1 MLTFYIWV
9 AERAEH
15 KKVHPA
21 GIHRRKPK
29 AFELI
34 DRGNAELG
42 IQPTVSVHG
51 KIFQICNKSLF
62 VFGLDGWTRRCV
74 MSLVGW
80 VWFDR
85 IILFL
90 IALNSIGLA
99 LVDWR
104 SDANTGFNGFYNN
117 VLDLG
122 LTIFFTLEGILKVV
136 AWGFFWDRN
145 SYLRDAWNWLDFIVI
160 LTAWA
165 TYLPGGGADSL
176 GFFRVFR
183 ALRPL
188 RSLNAVPQMKVLVN
202 TVISSV
208 PRLGN
213 VSAVGAFLFLVFGI
227 VGVTLMSGVFNRLCH
242 TAQNPVLV
250 FQNGTGTQCWS
261 WPYADDDRLCGGA
274 YNCEASGGFCG
285 GLEEDQREELRPH
298 FGANGRMN
306 LPWCAGSEP
315 KKLTPDSEYMN
326 FDNML
331 WALLVVFQC
340 MTMEGWTDIMY
351 RVQDAY
357 DFVAATVYFFLL
369 IPLTSF
375 FLLNVALAVVDE
387 ARADFDEEEASEEE
401 ESNEKDGET
410 LRKSLLGED
419 DEDPDEQPPWLDC
432 SLVHTCR
439 AIAFSEWFM
448 NIIMLFIVSNV
459 ITMMMESFPPPGAP
473 QQDIVGSLELTFLVV
488 FCVEMA
494 VLLTALGPHKY
505 FSNPVTA
512 FDGVI
517 VITSV
522 VQMCVGQAGPF
533 TALRTLRLFRVLNK
547 LANRWPSFKVLL
559 KAMVLTAISLNYWL
573 ILFALVLYICTLMV
587 QTFFATEFH
596 FNDPDSFDYVTNPG
610 EFWCPG
616 TENEKEAAYRQ
627 DCIPRANF
635 DTFLWALVT
644 IFQIMTGENWNT
656 VMYAGMRAAGPGFCL
671 LFVLLILFGQTLF
684 LSLFLSML
692 MSKFDHVQDSL
703 NQQEDLRREHTAQR
717 LRKKSLESCSIEFP
731 ESPKPASSRVLHSA
745 KSMAESLSSFKRSLT
760 ERDTWPVGYAWFIFS
775 KTNPVR
781 KLCHWI
787 LHAQVEVG
795 GCKILWVKT
804 PKIRLVFDNF
814 ILLCILVSTV
824 TMAMDSPL
832 ADPKEPLTIFLRGA
846 DEVFAIIF
854 IGEMVIKLL
863 ALGLIWGE
871 DAYLK
876 SSWNWLDGVVVMVS
890 IINMASSSSTGFL
903 KTLRILRAFRPL
915 RVISRN
921 ENLKV
926 VVQTIFASM
935 PHLLTLVIVAMLFLL
950 IFALF
955 GLSYLNGTFLMCDLA
970 TEPGLAKQLG
980 QDFTTPLCFPPAID
994 QVTVSGGLTH
1004 GQFQPSTTS
1013 WAGNTTACP
1022 GSHYV
1027 EYQRITADTPICI
1040 GRCLPEGYSTFT
1052 QPEWLCP
1059 KALTMTEELPAACGP
1074 EVTRNISAAEQRGIA
1089 YVDQMTRSLV
1099 LPCGGSTVNSTG
1111 HMVLTAHGMSCADL
1125 FCGEVDEEVK
1135 TQCRATCSQAPYF
1148 CVDACGPGLEGS
1160 AQCESCKYECEAQC
1174 RCPEFCEGLIRDAAL
1189 CLEQGSRWVPTISQ
1203 NFNNIW
1209 FAMLTLFEI
1218 STTEGWVDV
1227 MYSAADSVQPY
1238 VQPKRDN
1245 QETLWVPF
1253 FMLYLFFSNMFIINL
1268 SVGVIVDKFM
1278 SMKQSNTAVMLTE
1291 PQKNWVNSIMSLY
1304 SRRQIVNLMDLHEKP
1319 WLRRKCYELVSS
1331 EFFET
1336 SIMGAIVINT
1346 LFLAAK
1352 ITPTPF
1358 PEWET
1363 FLETVNYIFAGIF
1376 TVECVLKIFALRT
1389 NYWGDRWNCFDFTC
1403 VVATIVGI
1411 VVSRASNVDGSLVRG
1426 TEQRQRSS
1434 VSEIFEHFGTS
1445 ASCLVDLWT
1454 PSTGKLPRDLALAV
1468 ADEAPAD
1475 EGGFMTKVFAAAA
1488 QGCTAALV
1496 AAILSAMCEPL
1507 VNRLLVKRMTVAQ
1520 AYSEV
1525 TFSLVA
1531 NFFLTTFPTNMLKFP
1546 VFEVINRAMMYTSL
1560 SPGVSGLISGW
1571 LFCTIMLPVTNYRFR
1586 KSMGWEIKASLLY
1599 QAYIPTVA
1607 RDIIYGWARGL
1618 AGPRIQ
1624 DALAPTTFTHKA
1636 MVFGLTIWAS
1646 CIISSPCNEW
1656 RGYTLQPPDKK
1667 LPFNIYF
1674 KPINYARSTGIGS
1687 TIMGVALCFGML
1699 VTPYAEEAF
1708 AYMKEHTAIAM
1719 AIVAVLIIVV
1729 VRIDPIIQVIR
1740 IFRIARL
1747 FRLLRFL
1754 KGLNKIFMALLMSLP
1769 KLMNVLLILLL
1780 LLILYSIL
1788 GVSLFSTTK
1797 LGETLNVHA
1806 NFQNFILAFITL
1818 FRAST
1823 GEAWNEIMHELA
1835 MTEVEL
1841 YKQGE
1846 WCSPVELFDTEA
1858 KFEVLKDKCLIE
1870 HPNSCAQS
1878 PYFSFCFWV
1887 TYTLLITFMVMNL
1900 VIAVILEGYEDGK
1913 ESPASEVVD
1922 VCVKLWLKHDPDH
1935 RLSLPLGEAL
1945 SFINKALREVD
1956 GHHSYASASKGD
1968 RPGSSGSG
1976 SGLHVLQSLPMK
1988 YVAALDVQVGENG
2001 RVHFISACKQV
2012 MRFVCLGDDLASL
2025 EDLDTVEEHMDKKQR
2040 EKLRR
2045 LIEKSELR
2053 IHSKIAK
2060 DGLAEGLSFATS
2072 KGKEGK
2078 GLGAGKVPMK
2088 DLKQEVAALKL
2099 QTAFKGILR
2108 GKSNGSLDKDK
2119 AKAKE
2124 AKDADAAPSTSPAA
2138 KPPIVPSAVM
2148 ASSNPITIA
2157 AELTAA
2163 LGAARRMGW
2172 VPVLGEMTADAVADL
2187 NDAAQA
2193 ANLLLEGTAAGMS
2206 GAGILENIPEVG
2218 EESDDDVV
2226 LGGPLVA
2233 TGMAGRSASAAA
2245 SPKAAAPTPIAPTPP
2260 TPSAAGTRIAPVA
2273 ATPPDQLAPLPMATP
2288 TAISTASSPVAA
2300 DFFIGAATK
2309 AKAKALLAARLAA
2322 MEAESALASGA
2333 TTPTAQPKHQGSAAT
2348 NIPPTALTVDPS
2360 REQPGDGHIHPDLGI
2375 AASVTVPAAA
2385 PQQPMQTAVPIKA
2398 APAML
2403 RQQAATVPRKA
2414 APPQIRQAAPAGPE
2428 AALPFKAAPAPPIA
2442 SPATQAAEMPVK
2454 EPLDEA
2460 ALARI
2465 RAAAKHTSFPPVGQ
2479 RPANASQRRS
2489 SVPTEAMR
2497 AERRRREASAH
2508 ERRQF
2513 EAYDPRRWGG
2523 QAPWT
2528 AEEAG
2533 DISAEYFDYKRRM
2546 ERAGASAEET
2556 PVPANLRRFAYTSL
2570 QELREI
2576 EANGAVPRPPTPRC
2590 GEDRPETDYPFLR

>member
-62 VFGLDGWTRRCV
+62 VFGLDGWTRRSV

-261 WPYADDDRLCGGA
+261 WPYAEDDRLCGGA

-285 GLEEDQREELRPH
+285 GLEEDQREELRPN

-306 LPWCAGSEP
+306 LPWCVGSEP

-357 DFVAATVYFFLL
+357 DFVAATLYFFLL

-401 ESNEKDGET
+401 ESNEKDGEA

-745 KSMAESLSSFKRSLT
+745 KSMAESFSSFKRSLT

-832 ADPKEPLTIFLRGA
+832 ADPKESLTIFLRGA

-876 SSWNWLDGVVVMVS
+876 SAWNWLDGVVVMVS

-970 TEPGLAKQLG
+970 TEPGLAKELG

-1004 GQFQPSTTS
+1004 GQFQPSTSS
-1013 WAGNTTACP
+1013 WTGNTTACP

-1040 GRCLPEGYSTFT
+1040 GRCLPQGYSTFT

-1074 EVTRNISAAEQRGIA
+1074 DVSRNISAAEQRGIA
-1089 YVDQMTRSLV
+1089 YVDQMTRSLI

-1111 HMVLTAHGMSCADL
+1111 HMVLTAQGMSCADL
-1125 FCGEVDEEVK
+1125 FCGEVDEDVK

-1245 QETLWVPF
+1245 QEMLWVPF

-1304 SRRQIVNLMDLHEKP
+1304 SRRQIVSLMDLHEKP

-1376 TVECVLKIFALRT
+1376 TVECVLKIFALRA

-1411 VVSRASNVDGSLVRG
+1411 VVSRASN
-1426 TEQRQRSS
+1426 
-1434 VSEIFEHFGTS
+1434 
-1445 ASCLVDLWT
+1445 
-1454 PSTGKLPRDLALAV
+1454 
-1468 ADEAPAD
+1468 
-1475 EGGFMTKVFAAAA
+1475 
-1488 QGCTAALV
+1488 
-1496 AAILSAMCEPL
+1496 
-1507 VNRLLVKRMTVAQ
+1507 
-1520 AYSEV
+1520 
-1525 TFSLVA
+1525 
-1531 NFFLTTFPTNMLKFP
+1531 
-1546 VFEVINRAMMYTSL
+1546 
-1560 SPGVSGLISGW
+1560 
-1571 LFCTIMLPVTNYRFR
+1571 
-1586 KSMGWEIKASLLY
+1586 
-1599 QAYIPTVA
+1599 
-1607 RDIIYGWARGL
+1607 
-1618 AGPRIQ
+1618 
-1624 DALAPTTFTHKA
+1624 
-1636 MVFGLTIWAS
+1636 
-1646 CIISSPCNEW
+1646 
-1656 RGYTLQPPDKK
+1656 
-1667 LPFNIYF
+1667 
-1674 KPINYARSTGIGS
+1674 
-1687 TIMGVALCFGML
+1687 
-1699 VTPYAEEAF
+1699 
-1708 AYMKEHTAIAM
+1708 
-1719 AIVAVLIIVV
+1719 

-1887 TYTLLITFMVMNL
+1887 TCTLLITFMVMNL

-1956 GHHSYASASKGD
+1956 GHHSYASASKSD

-2072 KGKEGK
+2072 GKGKSG
-2078 GLGAGKVPMK
+2078 GGGGGGAGCGGGGKVPMK

-2124 AKDADAAPSTSPAA
+2124 AKD
-2138 KPPIVPSAVM
+2138 
-2148 ASSNPITIA
+2148 
-2157 AELTAA
+2157 
-2163 LGAARRMGW
+2163 
-2172 VPVLGEMTADAVADL
+2172 
-2187 NDAAQA
+2187 
-2193 ANLLLEGTAAGMS
+2193 GMQH
-2206 GAGILENIPEVG
+2206 
-2218 EESDDDVV
+2218 
-2226 LGGPLVA
+2226 
-2233 TGMAGRSASAAA
+2233 R
-2245 SPKAAAPTPIAPTPP
+2245 
-2260 TPSAAGTRIAPVA
+2260 
-2273 ATPPDQLAPLPMATP
+2273 
-2288 TAISTASSPVAA
+2288 
-2300 DFFIGAATK
+2300 
-2309 AKAKALLAARLAA
+2309 
-2322 MEAESALASGA
+2322 
-2333 TTPTAQPKHQGSAAT
+2333 
-2348 NIPPTALTVDPS
+2348 
-2360 REQPGDGHIHPDLGI
+2360 
-2375 AASVTVPAAA
+2375 
-2385 PQQPMQTAVPIKA
+2385 
-2398 APAML
+2398 
-2403 RQQAATVPRKA
+2403 
-2414 APPQIRQAAPAGPE
+2414 
-2428 AALPFKAAPAPPIA
+2428 
-2442 SPATQAAEMPVK
+2442 
-2454 EPLDEA
+2454 
-2460 ALARI
+2460 
-2465 RAAAKHTSFPPVGQ
+2465 
-2479 RPANASQRRS
+2479 
-2489 SVPTEAMR
+2489 
-2497 AERRRREASAH
+2497 
-2508 ERRQF
+2508 
-2513 EAYDPRRWGG
+2513 
-2523 QAPWT
+2523 
-2528 AEEAG
+2528 
-2533 DISAEYFDYKRRM
+2533 
-2546 ERAGASAEET
+2546 
-2556 PVPANLRRFAYTSL
+2556 
-2570 QELREI
+2570 
-2576 EANGAVPRPPTPRC
+2576 PRPPQLRRQHLRSQKIGQWKATAAWDRMHMARSAVNRWRRTRCREGIAKLPRP
-2590 GEDRPETDYPFLR
+2590 GRLERHE

>member
-1 MLTFYIWV
+1 M
-9 AERAEH
+9 
-15 KKVHPA
+15 K
-21 GIHRRKPK
+21 
-29 AFELI
+29 
-34 DRGNAELG
+34 
-42 IQPTVSVHG
+42 
-51 KIFQICNKSLF
+51 
-62 VFGLDGWTRRCV
+62 
-74 MSLVGW
+74 
-80 VWFDR
+80 
-85 IILFL
+85 
-90 IALNSIGLA
+90 
-99 LVDWR
+99 
-104 SDANTGFNGFYNN
+104 
-117 VLDLG
+117 
-122 LTIFFTLEGILKVV
+122 
-136 AWGFFWDRN
+136 
-145 SYLRDAWNWLDFIVI
+145 AWNWLDFIVI
-160 LTAWA
+160 LTALSSDLLNQFLRSHGGLSIGLMSALMQKVTCEGLGDLSARRASFRFDRDTHLFLAVEHA
-165 TYLPGGGADSL
+165 TICQKYSLNAAQQKGCLQSTLTRTDSHIDTDSRRWSRQVQSSDVISSGVMKDRVYDLLEGAMFVKNVPLFSTLTWGEGGRGFATCFPSL

-188 RSLNAVPQMKVLVN
+188 RSLNAVPQMKAGGEVGERVTEACWPLQEAVGTLLRDSTKKQDVLVN

-261 WPYADDDRLCGGA
+261 WPYAEDDRLCGGA

-285 GLEEDQREELRPH
+285 GLEEDQREELRPN

-306 LPWCAGSEP
+306 LPWCVGSEP

-357 DFVAATVYFFLL
+357 DFVAATLYFFLL

-401 ESNEKDGET
+401 ESNEKDGEA

-832 ADPKEPLTIFLRGA
+832 ADPKESLTIFLRGA

-876 SSWNWLDGVVVMVS
+876 SAWNWLDGVVVMVS

-970 TEPGLAKQLG
+970 TEPGLAKELG

-1004 GQFQPSTTS
+1004 GQFQPSTSS
-1013 WAGNTTACP
+1013 WTGNTTACP

-1040 GRCLPEGYSTFT
+1040 GRCLPQGYSTFA

-1074 EVTRNISAAEQRGIA
+1074 GVSRNISAAEQRGIA
-1089 YVDQMTRSLV
+1089 YVDQMTRSLI

-1111 HMVLTAHGMSCADL
+1111 HMVLTAQGMSCADL
-1125 FCGEVDEEVK
+1125 FCGEVDEDVK

-1245 QETLWVPF
+1245 QEMLWVPF

-1411 VVSRASNVDGSLVRG
+1411 VVSRASN
-1426 TEQRQRSS
+1426 
-1434 VSEIFEHFGTS
+1434 
-1445 ASCLVDLWT
+1445 
-1454 PSTGKLPRDLALAV
+1454 
-1468 ADEAPAD
+1468 
-1475 EGGFMTKVFAAAA
+1475 
-1488 QGCTAALV
+1488 
-1496 AAILSAMCEPL
+1496 
-1507 VNRLLVKRMTVAQ
+1507 
-1520 AYSEV
+1520 
-1525 TFSLVA
+1525 
-1531 NFFLTTFPTNMLKFP
+1531 
-1546 VFEVINRAMMYTSL
+1546 
-1560 SPGVSGLISGW
+1560 
-1571 LFCTIMLPVTNYRFR
+1571 
-1586 KSMGWEIKASLLY
+1586 
-1599 QAYIPTVA
+1599 
-1607 RDIIYGWARGL
+1607 
-1618 AGPRIQ
+1618 
-1624 DALAPTTFTHKA
+1624 
-1636 MVFGLTIWAS
+1636 
-1646 CIISSPCNEW
+1646 
-1656 RGYTLQPPDKK
+1656 
-1667 LPFNIYF
+1667 
-1674 KPINYARSTGIGS
+1674 
-1687 TIMGVALCFGML
+1687 
-1699 VTPYAEEAF
+1699 
-1708 AYMKEHTAIAM
+1708 
-1719 AIVAVLIIVV
+1719 

-1956 GHHSYASASKGD
+1956 GHHSYASASKSD

-2078 GLGAGKVPMK
+2078 GLGAGGGKVPMK

-2124 AKDADAAPSTSPAA
+2124 AKDGDAAPSTAPAA
-2138 KPPIVPSAVM
+2138 KEATPSKPEDRPVEGDGGLGQDAHGPFCGEPLEEDNVSVSKYSHWIARIQCLTRFMIILPRVKKILRCQRLDAYEHICVAVFVDMHYEAGPYQKVNFSVLPTSRSWTRVSCGSSDPIERPGVGLALGTFGPSHETLGRTGARECLVDGSAVCCVRYKE
-2148 ASSNPITIA
+2148 IK
-2157 AELTAA
+2157 
-2163 LGAARRMGW
+2163 
-2172 VPVLGEMTADAVADL
+2172 
-2187 NDAAQA
+2187 
-2193 ANLLLEGTAAGMS
+2193 
-2206 GAGILENIPEVG
+2206 
-2218 EESDDDVV
+2218 EEE
-2226 LGGPLVA
+2226 P
-2233 TGMAGRSASAAA
+2233 
-2245 SPKAAAPTPIAPTPP
+2245 
-2260 TPSAAGTRIAPVA
+2260 
-2273 ATPPDQLAPLPMATP
+2273 
-2288 TAISTASSPVAA
+2288 STASGPQLLGFAEPSGGPY
-2300 DFFIGAATK
+2300 FIL
-2309 AKAKALLAARLAA
+2309 ALLLDVNSLCRMDATCRLR
-2322 MEAESALASGA
+2322 GA
-2333 TTPTAQPKHQGSAAT
+2333 
-2348 NIPPTALTVDPS
+2348 
-2360 REQPGDGHIHPDLGI
+2360 
-2375 AASVTVPAAA
+2375 
-2385 PQQPMQTAVPIKA
+2385 
-2398 APAML
+2398 
-2403 RQQAATVPRKA
+2403 
-2414 APPQIRQAAPAGPE
+2414 
-2428 AALPFKAAPAPPIA
+2428 
-2442 SPATQAAEMPVK
+2442 
-2454 EPLDEA
+2454 
-2460 ALARI
+2460 
-2465 RAAAKHTSFPPVGQ
+2465 
-2479 RPANASQRRS
+2479 
-2489 SVPTEAMR
+2489 
-2497 AERRRREASAH
+2497 
-2508 ERRQF
+2508 
-2513 EAYDPRRWGG
+2513 
-2523 QAPWT
+2523 
-2528 AEEAG
+2528 
-2533 DISAEYFDYKRRM
+2533 
-2546 ERAGASAEET
+2546 
-2556 PVPANLRRFAYTSL
+2556 
-2570 QELREI
+2570 
-2576 EANGAVPRPPTPRC
+2576 
-2590 GEDRPETDYPFLR
+2590 

>member
-1 MLTFYIWV
+1 CGVLLLLCPALFAFVQFRPARLAPSPATRVAAAAESRTVAEDKEISDKLDEVLKKRGLKKDVSPEEDDASSLSESAKKAVDKATGKKLKRRELKAPKKKSRSIVKKSLDEVLKSASDDDERPNFLPAKRDVYKEVGITRQEVERYWKRRDESSKNFVDKFVGPYFLIIPVLVLIILYLIYDSYANPQEFSLLSFFGVNFVLGVRSWDSWQQPALKCTFAGLGIEGAKKLWICCRVDLTMLTFYIWM

-285 GLEEDQREELRPH
+285 GLEEDQREELRPN
-298 FGANGRMN
+298 FGVNGRMN
-306 LPWCAGSEP
+306 LPWCVGSEP

-357 DFVAATVYFFLL
+357 DFVAATLYFFLL

-401 ESNEKDGET
+401 ESNEKDGEA

-596 FNDPDSFDYVTNPG
+596 FNDPDSFDFVTNPG

-832 ADPKEPLTIFLRGA
+832 ADPKESLTIFLRGA

-876 SSWNWLDGVVVMVS
+876 SAWNWLDGVVVMVS
-890 IINMASSSSTGFL
+890 IINMASASSTGFL

-970 TEPGLAKQLG
+970 TEPGLAKELG
-980 QDFTTPLCFPPAID
+980 QDFTTPLCLPPAID

-1004 GQFQPSTTS
+1004 GQFQPSTSS

-1111 HMVLTAHGMSCADL
+1111 HMVLTAQGMSCADL
-1125 FCGEVDEEVK
+1125 FCGEVDEDVK

-1245 QETLWVPF
+1245 QEMLWVPF

-1411 VVSRASNVDGSLVRG
+1411 VVSRASNVDVSLVCG
-1426 TEQRQRSS
+1426 TEQSQRSS
-1434 VSEIFEHFGTS
+1434 VAEIFKHFGTS

-1454 PSTGKLPRDLALAV
+1454 PSPGKLPRDLALAV
-1468 ADEAPAD
+1468 ADEAPAE

-1560 SPGVSGLISGW
+1560 SPGVSGFISGW

-1719 AIVAVLIIVV
+1719 AVVAVLIIVI

-1806 NFQNFILAFITL
+1806 NFQNFLLAFITL

-1835 MTEVEL
+1835 MTEAVMMEL
-1841 YKQGE
+1841 NWSAEGCAQDGTLLAGADASRFVSVDIPSLG
-1846 WCSPVELFDTEA
+1846 SPEPKVKGGFDAFLAENPHLESQA
-1858 KFEVLKDKCLIE
+1858 YNEIKKCANCGKPCAVTMDIC
-1870 HPNSCAQS
+1870 NSCGAS
-1878 PYFSFCFWV
+1878 LADIAISKSANLFVGFIFGVDKANFPLKISMRHETEDIMVFDDPLAITRAHVLSVYCPDIRSLFSDPPNALV
-1887 TYTLLITFMVMNL
+1887 LLNKMEQAAWT
-1900 VIAVILEGYEDGK
+1900 ALEQG
-1913 ESPASEVVD
+1913 PLASEA
-1922 VCVKLWLKHDPDH
+1922 W
-1935 RLSLPLGEAL
+1935 
-1945 SFINKALREVD
+1945 
-1956 GHHSYASASKGD
+1956 
-1968 RPGSSGSG
+1968 
-1976 SGLHVLQSLPMK
+1976 
-1988 YVAALDVQVGENG
+1988 
-2001 RVHFISACKQV
+2001 
-2012 MRFVCLGDDLASL
+2012 
-2025 EDLDTVEEHMDKKQR
+2025 
-2040 EKLRR
+2040 
-2045 LIEKSELR
+2045 
-2053 IHSKIAK
+2053 
-2060 DGLAEGLSFATS
+2060 
-2072 KGKEGK
+2072 
-2078 GLGAGKVPMK
+2078 
-2088 DLKQEVAALKL
+2088 
-2099 QTAFKGILR
+2099 
-2108 GKSNGSLDKDK
+2108 
-2119 AKAKE
+2119 
-2124 AKDADAAPSTSPAA
+2124 
-2138 KPPIVPSAVM
+2138 
-2148 ASSNPITIA
+2148 
-2157 AELTAA
+2157 
-2163 LGAARRMGW
+2163 
-2172 VPVLGEMTADAVADL
+2172 
-2187 NDAAQA
+2187 
-2193 ANLLLEGTAAGMS
+2193 
-2206 GAGILENIPEVG
+2206 
-2218 EESDDDVV
+2218 
-2226 LGGPLVA
+2226 
-2233 TGMAGRSASAAA
+2233 
-2245 SPKAAAPTPIAPTPP
+2245 
-2260 TPSAAGTRIAPVA
+2260 
-2273 ATPPDQLAPLPMATP
+2273 
-2288 TAISTASSPVAA
+2288 
-2300 DFFIGAATK
+2300 
-2309 AKAKALLAARLAA
+2309 
-2322 MEAESALASGA
+2322 
-2333 TTPTAQPKHQGSAAT
+2333 
-2348 NIPPTALTVDPS
+2348 
-2360 REQPGDGHIHPDLGI
+2360 
-2375 AASVTVPAAA
+2375 
-2385 PQQPMQTAVPIKA
+2385 
-2398 APAML
+2398 
-2403 RQQAATVPRKA
+2403 
-2414 APPQIRQAAPAGPE
+2414 
-2428 AALPFKAAPAPPIA
+2428 
-2442 SPATQAAEMPVK
+2442 
-2454 EPLDEA
+2454 
-2460 ALARI
+2460 
-2465 RAAAKHTSFPPVGQ
+2465 
-2479 RPANASQRRS
+2479 
-2489 SVPTEAMR
+2489 
-2497 AERRRREASAH
+2497 
-2508 ERRQF
+2508 RRQ
-2513 EAYDPRRWGG
+2513 
-2523 QAPWT
+2523 
-2528 AEEAG
+2528 
-2533 DISAEYFDYKRRM
+2533 
-2546 ERAGASAEET
+2546 
-2556 PVPANLRRFAYTSL
+2556 
-2570 QELREI
+2570 
-2576 EANGAVPRPPTPRC
+2576 
-2590 GEDRPETDYPFLR
+2590 